1 MTYVFPQNLI
11 NKSINGFKMVN
22 IIAMGNFKLQIDCII
37 FFLFLQ
43 DLQRLDMLS
52 ENIFISPKRD
62 FPMGFDY
69 QGCIVASICCMRFLK
84 IMNGWFKCF
93 PNVKRL
99 VNKLCVAKGNSKPLI
114 HCINIVL
121 FLRDK

>member
-1 MTYVFPQNLI
+1 MIYVFPQKLI
-11 NKSINGFKMVN
+11 DKSINGFKMVN

-62 FPMGFDY
+62 FP
-69 QGCIVASICCMRFLK
+69 
-84 IMNGWFKCF
+84 W
-93 PNVKRL
+93 
-99 VNKLCVAKGNSKPLI
+99 
-114 HCINIVL
+114 VL
-121 FLRDK
+121 TIKDV